1 MMDPGFR
8 PFATEGHAP
17 RAASVREAPYRQEFS
32 LHTFRQSL
40 VLALILALFG
50 AGPVHAA
57 PLARVIAVVNGDMI
71 TARELDKAVAPEIAF
86 KKLDPESPDAAA
98 QIETLKR
105 QTLEAMINQK
115 ILMQEAQKRNINVSD
130 DMVDQEMERFIAD
143 SQLSREEFQRQLAQ
157 QGLSLDAMRDRLRA
171 NIITQQ
177 LIGRMVI
184 NKVVVT
190 DEEIA
195 AYYRE
200 HMLDLPTGQV
210 HIALIIY
217 PADQNAESWADRI
230 ASGKVGF
237 ADAARQV
244 SVGPNAQDGGDMG
257 FMELDDLAPVLRTEV
272 ETLKKGQVSGLFDM
286 QLNKAQVWL
295 IDSVAPEAA
304 AQSGDVPDEA
314 TAARIEEIL
323 RAPRLEAR
331 FQEYTEQLRNRAL
344 VDIRY

>member
-1 MMDPGFR
+1 MR
-8 PFATEGHAP
+8 
-17 RAASVREAPYRQEFS
+17 
-32 LHTFRQSL
+32 TFRQSL
-40 VLALILALFG
+40 VLVLVLALFG
-50 AGPVHAA
+50 AGSVHAA
-57 PLARVIAVVNGDMI
+57 PLARVAAVVNGDMI

-86 KKLDPESPDAAA
+86 KKLDPKSPGDAA
-98 QIETLKR
+98 QIEALKR

-115 ILMQEAQKRNINVSD
+115 ILMQEAQRQKISVSD
-130 DMVDQEMERFIAD
+130 AMIDQEMERFIAD
-143 SQLSREEFQRQLAQ
+143 SQLSRNEFQRQLGQ
-157 QGLSLDAMRDRLRA
+157 QGLTLDMMRDRLRS

-200 HMLDLPTGQV
+200 HLGNLPTGQV
-210 HIALIIY
+210 HIALLIY
-217 PADQNAESWADRI
+217 PADQDAKDWADRI
-230 ASGKVGF
+230 ASGNIGF

-244 SVGPNAQDGGDMG
+244 SVGPNAREGGDMG
-257 FMELDDLAPVLRTEV
+257 FMDLDDLAPVLRTAV

-295 IDSVAPEAA
+295 IESATPEAPA
-304 AQSGDVPDEA
+304 HGGVDGGQPDPA
-314 TAARIEEIL
+314 TAARIEELL
-323 RAPRLEAR
+323 RTPRLEAR